1 MVYPNPSN
9 TETRISIE
17 LLNSSKVTLDI
28 YDKNGNYI
36 NNLIFGSTIQ
46 NGKYEVIWD
55 GIDQRGN
62 KCPVGNYFTNW
73 RMKRYHCI
81 WKNYSHLINKL
92 YESQNIFS
100 ILFYL
105 FIGSSILD
113 IHIMIIIQQY
123 SENGFYFHLKR
134 QWKPH
139 FYLTKIVKFI

>member
-28 YDKNGNYI
+28 YDENGNYI

-62 KCPVGNYFTNW
+62 KCPVGNYF
-73 RMKRYHCI
+73 Y
-81 WKNYSHLINKL
+81 KL
-92 YESQNIFS
+92 MDEK
-100 ILFYL
+100 
-105 FIGSSILD
+105 G
-113 IHIMIIIQQY
+113 IIA
-123 SENGFYFHLKR
+123 SG
-134 QWKPH
+134 
-139 FYLTKIVKFI
+139 KIIRI